1 MLLFSY
7 ISIRYKVKN
16 TMNKNFYRI
25 VFNKVRGLFVVVS
38 EIVKSHQVM
47 ASHNQTT
54 KKMEGYYKQ
63 KDQSCTLKPLVFL
76 SYIALGMV
84 SIVESS
90 YANNIAVDQNAS
102 QEQRPTVQGLPN
114 GVTQIDIAAP
124 SNNGVSHNKY
134 TQFDVSK
141 NGVILNNSRDD
152 SQTQLAGNINGNAS
166 LQNSAKV
173 ILNEVNSQNISQL
186 NGYIEV
192 AGQKAQVIIANPA
205 GITCNGCG
213 FINADRATLT
223 TGKPIMN
230 DGKLIGY
237 QVEKGEIAITGDGLK
252 NSGQDYTDLI
262 ARSVNV
268 NAKLWANKE
277 INIVTGQVIVG
288 ADLKSIEKVASTTNT
303 EQPEFALDVSALGGM
318 YAGKIKMVGTEAG
331 VGVRNNGVLMASAGT
346 IDILANGK
354 ILNTVSGNLNAL
366 EDISLNSEQLENHG
380 TIASQKNVELVGKT
394 EIKNYGTVEAK
405 EDINLKA
412 FKLVANENKLSA
424 GNTLNSESNEFLS
437 TWTGKVSANTISLLA
452 KHTKNVGKINAA
464 EKMNIRGSYAENAG
478 DITAGEFLAI
488 FTDQIKNDW
497 FGVIQSKHI
506 ELVGKNL
513 ENYKEINATDNLII
527 DVVDINNINTLTSD
541 NKLMLA
547 GQNIQNHSTGQIRS
561 QKELSIKS
569 KMLSN
574 NGVLA
579 SIENMNVISDDV
591 FNHWNGTMQS
601 KIVDLKGNNFR
612 NYGAVNGVQSIDIA
626 VKGILYNQGILSSI
640 SPEPSPHSESSETPS
655 FKINLSF
662 DSFKNDWN
670 GKVNAD
676 QINLVNI
683 KTNNDQVN
691 ETGEFINYNE
701 MNANDLLNIDVKN
714 VYNQGKLLAKND
726 LSITSDNFKNDWKGE
741 VQANNIT
748 LLGAKF
754 DNYNQVFANSELN
767 VNVENAYNQAKLLT
781 EGKLLINSNNFKNDW
796 LGEINS
802 NNIEITGN
810 RFDNRNKLIAN
821 DTMNINLND
830 FNNNGELL
838 ANQQVKVV
846 SHNLK
851 NDWFGS
857 IKAENIDL
865 NVITNMENFGEVEAG
880 DQLTINSNYTYNQG
894 NVISK
899 REIKLAGNHFL
910 NDWHGVINA
919 EIITDNLSDKI
930 VNRGLINGKS
940 TNAKD
945 E

>member
-1 MLLFSY
+1 
-7 ISIRYKVKN
+7 
-16 TMNKNFYRI
+16 MNKNFYRI
-25 VFNKVRGLFVVVS
+25 IFNKVRGLSVVVS
-38 EIVKSHQVM
+38 EIVKSHQVVVNNNQRTKM
-47 ASHNQTT
+47 AEKNVTRQVQPH
-54 KKMEGYYKQ
+54 
-63 KDQSCTLKPLVFL
+63 TLKSLVFL

-84 SIVESS
+84 SIIDTS
-90 YANNIAVDQNAS
+90 YANNIVVDQNAN
-102 QEQRPTVQGLPN
+102 QTQRPTVQGLPN
-114 GVTQIDIAAP
+114 GATQIDIAAP
-124 SNNGVSHNKY
+124 SSNGVSHNKY

-141 NGVILNNSRDD
+141 NGVILNNSPDG

-192 AGQKAQVIIANPA
+192 AGQKAQVVIANPA

-223 TGKPIMN
+223 TGKPIIE
-230 DGKLIGY
+230 DGKLTGY
-237 QVEKGEIAITGDGLK
+237 QVEKGQIAITGEGLK

-262 ARSVNV
+262 ARSVSV
-268 NAKLWANKE
+268 NAELWANKE
-277 INIVTGQVIVG
+277 INIVTGKAKVS
-288 ADLKSIEKVASTTNT
+288 ADLTKIEKVASATNT

-331 VGVRNNGVLMASAGT
+331 VGVRNNGILMASAGT
-346 IDILANGK
+346 IDISTNGK
-354 ILNTVSGNLNAL
+354 ILNTVSGNLNSATDTL
-366 EDISLNSEQLENHG
+366 LKSDNIENHG
-380 TIASQKNVELVGKT
+380 TIISQKNVILTGKT
-394 EIKNYGTVEAK
+394 EVKNYGIVNAK

-412 FKLVANENKLSA
+412 EKLVANENRLLAGNNLSA
-424 GNTLNSESNEFLS
+424 ESEEFLS
-437 TWTGKVSANTISLLA
+437 TWTGNVSANNITLNA
-452 KHTKNVGKINAA
+452 AQTKNVGKINAA
-464 EKMNIRGSYAENAG
+464 ESVKIKASSVENAG
-478 DITAGEFLAI
+478 NLSAGESI
-488 FTDQIKNDW
+488 TVSSDQIKNDW
-497 FGVIQSKHI
+497 FGVIQSKNI
-506 ELVGKNL
+506 ELEGTNL
-513 ENYKEINATDNLII
+513 ENYKEINATDNLTIK
-527 DVVDINNINTLTSD
+527 VGNINNINTLTSD
-541 NKLMLA
+541 NKLTLES
-547 GQNIQNHSTGQIRS
+547 QNIQNHSTGLIQS

-569 KMLSN
+569 KILSN

-579 SIENMNVISDDV
+579 SIENMNIISDDV

-741 VQANNIT
+741 VQANNIA
-748 LLGAKF
+748 LLGEKF
-754 DNYNQVFANSELN
+754 DNYNQVIANSELN
-767 VNVENAYNQAKLLT
+767 INVKNAYNQAKLLT
-781 EGKLLINSNNFKNDW
+781 KGKLLINSDNFKNDW

-802 NNIEITGN
+802 NSIEITGN
-810 RFDNRNKLIAN
+810 KFDNRNKLIA
-821 DTMNINLND
+821 DDIMNINLND
-830 FNNNGELL
+830 FYNNGELV
-838 ANQQVKVV
+838 ANKQVKVV

-880 DQLTINSNYTYNQG
+880 DQLTINANNTYNQG
-894 NVISK
+894 NVTSK
-899 REIKLAGNHFL
+899 REIKLSGNRFV
-910 NDWHGVINA
+910 NDWHGVIKA
-919 EIITDNLSDKI
+919 EIITDNLPDKI
-930 VNRGLINGKS
+930 INHGLINGKS
-940 TNAKD
+940 TNVKD